1 MNNLCFKTNCRNKN
15 IKKYDIYYL
24 IKKGD
29 HRFMDKEI
37 KLKEVKIY
45 IDAETKQKLQTMA
58 KAKNVSLKTF
68 IKDTL
73 VQVCD
78 ISFLNEELRNLKTE
92 SSDIIDKI
100 KKIR

>member
-1 MNNLCFKTNCRNKN
+1 MCFKTNFHNKN
-15 IKKYDIYYL
+15 TKIYDVYYL

-45 IDAETKQKLQTMA
+45 IDTETKQKLQTMA

-78 ISFLNEELRNLKTE
+78 MSFLDDELRNLKIE
-92 SSDIIDKI
+92 SSNIIDKI